1 MLRDARWL
9 AVLNIKA
16 SAITL
21 VLVNSEA
28 HKGQINLKY
37 KPGKKYEA
45 FFNMVRL
52 TRMIKNGNKWCITHI
67 SCDYFPGL
75 AKILKC

>member
-16 SAITL
+16 SAIAL
-21 VLVNSEA
+21 VPMNSEA

-45 FFNMVRL
+45 FFCS
-52 TRMIKNGNKWCITHI
+52 G
-67 SCDYFPGL
+67 SPGW
-75 AKILKC
+75 